1 MISQGAEDIQMYKSK
16 TRMIQSSL
24 GSAWLKEKKNSGKNI
39 HLLSL
44 SQSKRERRLENK
56 RSCVFKVL
64 IQNFSL

>member
-1 MISQGAEDIQMYKSK
+1 MISHGAEDIQMYKSK

-24 GSAWLKEKKNSGKNI
+24 GSAQLKETKNFGKNI